1 MPAAFSTSTLRSC
14 ERFTFAEPIK
24 LSFLSRAYVSTDK
37 VAVTMLAR
45 DRPLCRLT
53 AALDVLQVPPA
64 PPVMSVVRPG
74 VSEGEGRG
82 FLGSFPGAS
91 RPTSMTPVSPADLDR
106 TIRSYRFHR
115 RHVGR

>member
-45 DRPLCRLT
+45 DRLMSRY
-53 AALDVLQVPPA
+53 AA
-64 PPVMSVVRPG
+64 
-74 VSEGEGRG
+74 
-82 FLGSFPGAS
+82 
-91 RPTSMTPVSPADLDR
+91 
-106 TIRSYRFHR
+106 
-115 RHVGR
+115 